1 MVLPGIVRFQT
12 EERLSTDWC
21 STDYGSIDHF
31 EAKAMGKRLV
41 RPSPSILGYFSPN
54 LGSIGA
60 YSARNAVQ
68 LRHRRLIAATPM
80 LTVARQAE
88 ERRQY

>member
-1 MVLPGIVRFQT
+1 MVLPGIVRFQIG
-12 EERLSTDWC
+12 EGLSTDWC

-41 RPSPSILGYFSPN
+41 RPSPSVLGYVSSN
-54 LGSIGA
+54 SRSIGA

-68 LRHRRLIAATPM
+68 LRHRRLIVATTI